1 MFAILSLNKSNKD
14 LYINLI
20 NKKLKKSVKKITQ
33 IIDDYLNISI
43 VDKKNKDEIYDL
55 NIHDE
60 YNMFSEFIKN
70 EINLNIDEDVFKSEL
85 YKNNVV
91 FKDKNRKYFFR
102 DIKSTYGDYVKLSY
116 RQYKSLLISI
126 LNKINPNYLIEQIN
140 EKETIYTDIKTENEL
155 NKFNQNEI
163 LVLILVKEKN
173 KKVILSNE
181 SLSLDKNE
189 EFIQNISYDFLEK
202 FKEKNIN
209 LNNFIL
215 DVFSDFYENKKYNY
229 MIINV
234 DKKEN
239 EILETLQLLKM

>member
-181 SLSLDKNE
+181 RLSLDKNE

>member
-215 DVFSDFYENKKYNY
+215 DVFSDFYENKKYNN

>member
-239 EILETLQLLKM
+239 